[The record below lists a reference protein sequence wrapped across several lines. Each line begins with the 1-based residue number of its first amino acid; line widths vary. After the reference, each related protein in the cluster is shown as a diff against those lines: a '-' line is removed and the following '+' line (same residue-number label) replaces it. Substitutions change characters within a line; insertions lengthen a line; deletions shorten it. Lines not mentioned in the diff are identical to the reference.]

1 MDRLGLVSVPSTSDV
16 GRMRYVPNVLTI
28 IRLCLVP
35 VFILAMVQAGGQTLT
50 AGLIFLAAAFTD
62 FLDGFLAR
70 KTGSLSMFGKIVDPL
85 ADRLLVGSA
94 AILLSIYDERV
105 PPWTWAVVI
114 GRDVLVAIGFFLT
127 RRKTVP
133 DVTLLGKAGT
143 ALMMA
148 GLAWLLLLPES
159 QVWPAWLFWIGV
171 ALSVAAFVQYFI
183 KYRWVLGSES
193 AMADKSQPM
202 PPVYSGD
209 DDSLGEHDG

>member
-1 MDRLGLVSVPSTSDV
+1 MSVPVTPNM
-16 GRMRYVPNVLTI
+16 GKLRFLPNVLTI

-35 VFILAMVQAGGQTLT
+35 VFIVAMVEAGGQSLT

-62 FLDGFLAR
+62 FLDGYLAR
-70 KTGSLSMFGKIVDPL
+70 RTGSLSMFGKIIDPL

-94 AILLSIYDERV
+94 AILLSIYDDRV

-114 GRDVLVAIGFFLT
+114 GRDVLVAIGFILT

-133 DVTLLGKAGT
+133 DVTMLGKAGT
-143 ALMMA
+143 ALMMT
-148 GLAWLLLLPES
+148 GLAFLLLLSES
-159 QVWPAWLFWIGV
+159 QVWPAWLLWAGV
-171 ALSVAAFVQYFI
+171 ALSVAAFIQYFI

-193 AMADKSQPM
+193 APADKSQPM